1 MRRRARVRLTA
12 ALVVSTGLQSSA
24 GAALPDGFAGS
35 FDWQMADPRFGGLSS
50 IEMADDGLCFTAM
63 SDRGTL
69 ITGRLARDAAGAI
82 TAVTDTTILS
92 LKGARDAPLDS
103 ALNDTEGLAVAGDGT
118 VFVSLEGPARVL
130 RYDRA
135 DGPAA
140 NLPTPDAF
148 RAMQRNSALEAL
160 AIDAQGWLYT
170 LPERSG
176 TLDGPFPVYRFRDGA
191 WDQPFSLPRDGLYL
205 AVAADVGPDGRLYLL
220 ERQFHGLLGFQSRVR
235 RFVVTGDTVGAG
247 EVVLETATGQH
258 GNQEGLS
265 VWRDAAGSL
274 RLTMVSDDNFRFFL
288 RTSLVEYR
296 IPD

>member
-1 MRRRARVRLTA
+1 MRRRSRFRLTA
-12 ALVVSTGLQSSA
+12 ALVVTTGLQSSA

-35 FDWQMADPRFGGLSS
+35 FDWQMADTRFGGMSS
-50 IEMADDGLCFTAM
+50 IEMAEDGLAFTAM

-69 ITGRLARDAAGAI
+69 VTGRIMRDAAGAI
-82 TAVTDTTILS
+82 TGVTDTAVLS
-92 LKGARDAPLDS
+92 LKGAGDAPLDP
-103 ALNDTEGLAVAGDGT
+103 ARNDSEGLALTRDGT
-118 VFVSLEGPARVL
+118 IFVSLEGPARVL
-130 RYDRA
+130 RYDDPSGSA
-135 DGPAA
+135 V

-148 RAMQRNSALEAL
+148 RAMQHNSSLEAL

-176 TLDGPFPVYRFRDGA
+176 ALDTPFPVYRFRDGT
-191 WDQPFSLPRDGLYL
+191 WDQPFSIPRDGLYL
-205 AVAADVGPDGRLYLL
+205 MVAADFGPDGRFYLL

-235 RFVVTGDTVGAG
+235 RFVLTADAVDAG

-258 GNQEGLS
+258 GNLEGLS
-265 VWRDAAGSL
+265 IWRDGDGQL

-288 RTSLVEYR
+288 RTSLVEYC